1 MPFSLYLGSAT
12 MSEATGVELT
22 EHRYYHCAIE
32 NGDTPILTGGAN
44 LVPVKFTIYE
54 MDIYYFFPQERG
66 GGN

>member
-1 MPFSLYLGSAT
+1 

-44 LVPVKFTIYE
+44 LVPVLFTIC
-54 MDIYYFFPQERG
+54 QKK
-66 GGN
+66 

>member
-1 MPFSLYLGSAT
+1 

-44 LVPVKFTIYE
+44 LVPVKFTICQ
-54 MDIYYFFPQERG
+54 ITFIIFSNQ
-66 GGN
+66 